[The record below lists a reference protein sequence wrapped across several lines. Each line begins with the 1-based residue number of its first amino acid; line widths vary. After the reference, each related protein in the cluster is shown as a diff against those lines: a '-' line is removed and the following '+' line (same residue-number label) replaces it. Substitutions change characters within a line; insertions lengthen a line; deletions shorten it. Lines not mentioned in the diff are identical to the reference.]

1 MINIFKNVISAIKE
15 SQTGV
20 TLVLGVANIFAY
32 AGNGNKWC
40 LLVGTIL
47 VVVSL
52 VDIAFVETK
61 DDEVY

>member
-20 TLVLGVANIFAY
+20 TLVLGLTNIFAY
-32 AGNGNKWC
+32 VGSDNKWF
-40 LLVGTIL
+40 LLTGTIL

-52 VDIAFVETK
+52 VDMAFIETK